1 MMIRLVVL
9 LISIALQLIAA
20 IFALRLMRVTK
31 YRASWVLISLGFLL
45 LAFKRA
51 IKLFQFLQDD
61 FSFYLTMA
69 DDWLAVII
77 SVLFTAGVFLIGEIF
92 YALKRAEIERNR
104 SEKRLLN
111 AIVQTEE
118 RERKRF
124 AKDLH
129 DGLGPLLSTVKMSV
143 SALLQTKTDANSME
157 IIQNTHTVINEAISS
172 IKEIS
177 NNLSPHILNNFGL
190 ISALKNFIIKINQT
204 KGINIELTSNI
215 NDERF
220 GGNTEIILYRAT
232 CELITNTLKHA
243 KAKNIHINVS
253 KYLNTLTLQFTDDG
267 VGFIPESVISEKS
280 KGMGINNISS
290 RIKSI
295 NGVFIISSVPN
306 EGTNALIKV
315 RINN

>member
-1 MMIRLVVL
+1 MIRLAAL

-45 LAFKRA
+45 MAFKRA
-51 IKLFQFLQDD
+51 IKLIQFLQDD

-69 DDWLAVII
+69 TDWLGVII
-77 SVLFTAGVFLIGEIF
+77 SVLFTVGVFLIGEIF
-92 YALKRAEIERNR
+92 YSLKRAEIERNR

-111 AIVQTEE
+111 AILQTEE

-129 DGLGPLLSTVKMSV
+129 DGLGPLLSTVKMSI
-143 SALLQTKTDANSME
+143 SALLQSKPEKENKD
-157 IIQNTHTVINEAISS
+157 IIENTNVVINEAISS

-177 NNLSPHILNNFGL
+177 NNLSPHVLTNFGL
-190 ISALKNFIIKINQT
+190 VSAIKNFTHKINQT
-204 KGINIELTSNI
+204 KTITIDFSSNTE
-215 NDERF
+215 DERF
-220 GGNTEIILYRAT
+220 DGNTEIILYRAT
-232 CELITNTLKHA
+232 CELINNTIKHA
-243 KAKNIHINVS
+243 EAKNIGINIS
-253 KYLNTLTLQFTDDG
+253 KHRNTLTIQYSDDG
-267 VGFIPESVISEKS
+267 VGYIQEDLSIDNQ
-280 KGMGINNISS
+280 KGMGLSNISS

-295 NGVFIISSVPN
+295 NGVFIISSIPN

-315 RINN
+315 KTN